1 MATFTAKKAARA
13 WRFKEASENLLD
25 ALAALQ
31 KARADMIADGL
42 AFVDADFTGVTG
54 HMTAADF
61 TSLQSTI
68 DLLPGV
74 LAGHLTNITKIAG
87 R

>member
-1 MATFTAKKAARA
+1 MATFAAKKAARA

-25 ALAALQ
+25 AIAALQ

-42 AFVDADFTGVTG
+42 AFVDADFTGVTA
-54 HMTAADF
+54 HITAADL
-61 TSLQSTI
+61 TSLQVTI
-68 DLLPGV
+68 DAFPTA